1 MPDNNLP
8 IIPHLGSTLVRAGP
22 LGGRI
27 VLDMVNAALSFS
39 RADTALVPQYTIGEH
54 VFCEPDYRQMLLWAK
69 TLGMEP
75 AEVVRRLLF
84 QSNSLASFFS
94 FNLHMVLR
102 KHGSIPGNDPVFK
115 DGRINQLY
123 WDMQLLPLERFEWV
137 DGLVIEAITF
147 KSSGALSRPRELNLS
162 LPLPNLRSL
171 FCTSM
176 GLAKLDL
183 SMVPRLTALACDYNQ
198 LTELDLS
205 AIPRLTS
212 LSCDCNQLTELDLS
226 DMSCLTNLSC
236 NDNNLTELDVSLVP
250 QLTSLSCFHNEISKL
265 AVSPVPQL
273 TCLDCSDNEITKLDL
288 SAVPQ
293 LTSLYCSGNELTE
306 LDLSAV
312 PQLTCLDCS
321 GNDLTELDLANTSP
335 LTELSCNYNQ
345 LTKLDLS
352 NVTQLRKL
360 SCGHNQ
366 LIKLDL
372 SNVPQL
378 EGLSCGG
385 NHLTNLDITC
395 LENYPFFGL
404 IEVDDKTSPFQSY
417 DEDNRIPFRS
427 TGPNTQ
433 INPFELDYDEDKTR
447 LIQRPDQNF

>member
-39 RADTALVPQYTIGEH
+39 RADAALVPQYTIGEH

-69 TLGMEP
+69 SLGMEP
-75 AEVVRRLLF
+75 AEVARRLLF
-84 QSNSLASFFS
+84 QNNSLASFFS
-94 FNLHMVLR
+94 FNLRMALR
-102 KHGSIPGNDPVFK
+102 KHSSILGNDPVFK
-115 DGRINQLY
+115 DGRIHQLY
-123 WDMQLLPLERFEWV
+123 WDMQLLPLERFDWV

-147 KSSGALSRPRELNLS
+147 KSSGALSRPREFSLS

-226 DMSCLTNLSC
+226 DVSCLTNLSC

-250 QLTSLSCFHNEISKL
+250 QLTTLSCFHNEISKL
-265 AVSPVPQL
+265 AVSPVSQL

-293 LTSLYCSGNELTE
+293 LTCLDCSGNELTE
-306 LDLSAV
+306 LDL
-312 PQLTCLDCS
+312 T
-321 GNDLTELDLANTSP
+321 NTSP

-366 LIKLDL
+366 LTKLDL

-385 NHLTNLDITC
+385 NQLTNLDVTC